1 MLQKETVMETNRTND
16 RFRDSNAA
24 PVAIV
29 AAVVIALTSVTC
41 VAGTL
46 ACHASARSKGTTT
59 VAASSS
65 RVQHG
70 FATVAHQ
77 TQLTRTSASTNKRPG
92 AETGTIEAPRECDLR
107 QGIDS
112 ACIFN

>member
-1 MLQKETVMETNRTND
+1 METNKTTD
-16 RFRDSNAA
+16 GFRDTNAA

-29 AAVVIALTSVTC
+29 AAVVIALTAVTC

-46 ACHASARSKGTTT
+46 ASHASARAKGATT
-59 VAASSS
+59 VAVSSG
-65 RVQHG
+65 RVQPG
-70 FATVAHQ
+70 LATKSRQ
-77 TQLTRTSASTNKRPG
+77 MPLPRTAPAANRRSG
-92 AETGTIEAPRECDLR
+92 AETGAIEAPRECDLR

>member
-1 MLQKETVMETNRTND
+1 METNRTND

-59 VAASSS
+59 VAASSG
-65 RVQHG
+65 RVQPG
-70 FATVAHQ
+70 FVTVAHK
-77 TQLTRTSASTNKRPG
+77 TRLPRAAASTNERSG